1 MKIQNN
7 FLKNLGKAVLVGS
20 VIFIT
25 SCGSDDAQDAID
37 SVACEN
43 QTLASRLAVET
54 AVTSYEATPNPTTC
68 VVLREAIESYRGF
81 DCIPE
86 NAFSTEYDALPTDC
100 ADAGSGN

>member
-1 MKIQNN
+1 MKIKNN
-7 FLKNLGKAVLVGS
+7 FLKNVGKAVLIGS

-43 QTLASRLAVET
+43 ETLASRLAVET
-54 AVTSYEATPNPTTC
+54 AITAYNAAPDQATC
-68 VVLREAIESYRGF
+68 VSLRELIEAYREF